1 MARIREEEGTDFESE
16 SSAMLEREVH
26 SGTCSNQ
33 EIEPTPDGSGS
44 FTVHSSN
51 VYCPQM
57 FKFKV
62 GFHTGIH
69 HCITH
74 S

>member
-1 MARIREEEGTDFESE
+1 MARIHEKEGTDFELE
-16 SSAMLEREVH
+16 SNAVLEREREVH
-26 SGTCSNQ
+26 SGSNQ